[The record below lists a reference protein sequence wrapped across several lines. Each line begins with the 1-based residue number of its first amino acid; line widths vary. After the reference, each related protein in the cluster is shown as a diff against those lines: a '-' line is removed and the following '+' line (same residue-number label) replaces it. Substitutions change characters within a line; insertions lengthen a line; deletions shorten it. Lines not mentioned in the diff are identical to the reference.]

1 MKPAVFR
8 GRRKLVPVLF
18 LLESP
23 LKLASVLGT
32 FSFSEKVKWV
42 EEERGREGKG
52 RWWRKEKRKEKEEEK
67 EKKKLECI

>member
-1 MKPAVFR
+1 MI
-8 GRRKLVPVLF
+8 L
-18 LLESP
+18 
-23 LKLASVLGT
+23 T
-32 FSFSEKVKWV
+32 TEKEKWV